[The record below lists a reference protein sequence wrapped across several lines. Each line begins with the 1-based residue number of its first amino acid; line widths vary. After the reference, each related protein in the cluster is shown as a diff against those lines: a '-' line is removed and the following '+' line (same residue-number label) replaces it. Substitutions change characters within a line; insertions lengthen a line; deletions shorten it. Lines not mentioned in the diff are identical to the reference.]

1 MTKKIISIVLAVCM
15 VFSCFTVLGLTA
27 SAAEGAQTVDDGI
40 YLMGSMNEW
49 KEKAEYKFTANSASS
64 GEYMLDTTLAANDE
78 IKVKKVAGSNA
89 TWYPAENYTV
99 DASHAGN
106 VTIYFK
112 ETYDEMW
119 KDFGGYFY
127 IQVKSEQQE
136 TTKAQETTGGDTS
149 TDYYLAGDMNE
160 WSVNAAYKFTANSAA
175 PGEYVL
181 NNVSLTTGQKFKV
194 VKAEGTKIVAYYPD
208 GENNDYVVT
217 TDIAGT
223 ADIYFRPATN
233 AEWKSGFDKAGY
245 IWVAKQQ
252 SEEIEV
258 PDAPEGYV
266 NVFLTDTVGW
276 GNVYAYSW
284 DKNGKETTSWDNAP
298 KMTFVKNDTNGK
310 PVYYVT
316 VPNNCGGIVFNN
328 RTDKTVDATP
338 VSAGAHWKIGSFKQN
353 GDHGEKVYN
362 LEFVEDAGGYAYYLT
377 GSMNTPASVT
387 SWTDAYKFTEGA
399 DGNFTLE
406 TTLAENNW
414 LKVVRVNLDA
424 NNKPTEIA
432 VWYPASNGSNNQD
445 YVVPASLAGNVKIT
459 FNPAGNKWNSFHA
472 GGFFTIEKTAAPSP
486 VKIDNFK
493 AYIVNMVFGESLSM
507 KFYVKSAV
515 LDGYTDAY
523 MVFTREGKQTIAQM
537 EGPDSDGDYYFTFKS
552 LYPQLV
558 VDDINAE
565 LHAFKNGVEYY
576 GDIYTDSGE
585 RYIKRCLEKYKSGS
599 TLKYRN
605 ARTMYVDMAIYCGLM
620 QKKMHHKDDTHLIT
634 DYLTAEQLSWA
645 STSVETKNDRVFDYI
660 QCENADTQWTA
671 SNIVFSDVV
680 VTKAYFKTNSIA
692 GKTVKVTFDG
702 RESTY
707 TEADFIHDSSCDADE
722 YYIEFGDLFAR
733 QMSTLCYFTVYNA
746 SGTAC
751 SPTMQYSIDSYATI
765 IHNHPKY
772 QGQEIDLICQ
782 AMVKYGHSVY
792 KYLYNVA

>member
-1 MTKKIISIVLAVCM
+1 MRRTIKKTMAILLAAVLAFSVLTVGVVSVSAEDTGMAVTVKSSVPEFFPTSTLSVDRTAEKLTVTYWFNLQDYFM
-15 VFSCFTVLGLTA
+15 VNNQWALSYDPNVLQYN
-27 SAAEGAQTVDDGI
+27 EDDGV
-40 YLMGSMNEW
+40 NETH
-49 KEKAEYKFTANSASS
+49 K
-64 GEYMLDTTLAANDE
+64 
-78 IKVKKVAGSNA
+78 
-89 TWYPAENYTV
+89 
-99 DASHAGN
+99 
-106 VTIYFK
+106 
-112 ETYDEMW
+112 
-119 KDFGGYFY
+119 
-127 IQVKSEQQE
+127 
-136 TTKAQETTGGDTS
+136 
-149 TDYYLAGDMNE
+149 
-160 WSVNAAYKFTANSAA
+160 
-175 PGEYVL
+175 
-181 NNVSLTTGQKFKV
+181 
-194 VKAEGTKIVAYYPD
+194 
-208 GENNDYVVT
+208 
-217 TDIAGT
+217 
-223 ADIYFRPATN
+223 
-233 AEWKSGFDKAGY
+233 
-245 IWVAKQQ
+245 
-252 SEEIEV
+252 
-258 PDAPEGYV
+258 
-266 NVFLTDTVGW
+266 
-276 GNVYAYSW
+276 
-284 DKNGKETTSWDNAP
+284 
-298 KMTFVKNDTNGK
+298 
-310 PVYYVT
+310 
-316 VPNNCGGIVFNN
+316 NN
-328 RTDKTVDATP
+328 RT
-338 VSAGAHWKIGSFKQN
+338 IYL
-353 GDHGEKVYN
+353 VYKFPEN
-362 LEFVEDAGGYAYYLT
+362 TD
-377 GSMNTPASVT
+377 GSMEFNPACEEAGVM
-387 SWTDAYKFTEGA
+387 K
-399 DGNFTLE
+399 GNI
-406 TTLAENNW
+406 TLARGFECYNMGK
-414 LKVVRVNLDA
+414 LPFL
-424 NNKPTEIA
+424 
-432 VWYPASNGSNNQD
+432 S
-445 YVVPASLAGNVKIT
+445 IT
-459 FNPAGNKWNSFHA
+459 FNIIDASAESTEVFLDMQVMQVRHEDAPQESTPVDFINHSKIVNNGVT
-472 GGFFTIEKTAAPSP
+472 FTADESYTAAYEGDFNAEYSAAP

-792 KYLYNVA
+792 KYLYEI